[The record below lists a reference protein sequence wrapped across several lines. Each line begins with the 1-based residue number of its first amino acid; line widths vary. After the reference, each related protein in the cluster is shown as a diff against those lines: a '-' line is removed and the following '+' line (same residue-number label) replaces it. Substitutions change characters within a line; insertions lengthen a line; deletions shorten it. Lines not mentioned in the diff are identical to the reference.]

1 MLTRLYVEVG
11 KSNLDYLCLNY
22 ETLIDYLLYL
32 LAELKDEMKIVEK
45 EITTTQNGKITYK
58 AKKLSVL
65 TVVYVNE
72 FMFLL
77 SSVKCSNAY

>member
-1 MLTRLYVEVG
+1 LG
-11 KSNLDYLCLNY
+11 KN

-58 AKKLSVL
+58 AK
-65 TVVYVNE
+65 N
-72 FMFLL
+72 
-77 SSVKCSNAY
+77 